1 MAKAIYSLKMFLFKE
16 QFQRKSDDV
25 DGLREICIFIIRF
38 YGKRWLDAPSAIKAP
53 NQDLTLL
60 QNLIKYREINAR
72 VSQAASSKLLGHL
85 WYISEDLAALSFFDD
100 TVLNDVKLKMVHA
113 VKEREGAAIVRKRV
127 HIKNDDRET
136 LLQKDISDYVTKKSL
151 FLFRQYNLPY
161 DFLAVSPESWTTNT
175 AYNKCMKILEK
186 LTVVNDTAE
195 REVAL
200 AEDFNL
206 LLTKD
211 EDQRQYLLQAVKFHM
226 KLYPTCQKEKLASL
240 FTTIK
245 KRLKKYILLESVTKR
260 REKVKK

>member
-1 MAKAIYSLKMFLFKE
+1 
-16 QFQRKSDDV
+16 
-25 DGLREICIFIIRF
+25 
-38 YGKRWLDAPSAIKAP
+38 
-53 NQDLTLL
+53 
-60 QNLIKYREINAR
+60 
-72 VSQAASSKLLGHL
+72 
-85 WYISEDLAALSFFDD
+85 
-100 TVLNDVKLKMVHA
+100 
-113 VKEREGAAIVRKRV
+113 
-127 HIKNDDRET
+127 
-136 LLQKDISDYVTKKSL
+136 
-151 FLFRQYNLPY
+151 
-161 DFLAVSPESWTTNT
+161 
-175 AYNKCMKILEK
+175 MKILEK